1 MTRIMAIAAAGA
13 LGAVARYGIA
23 GLVHR
28 YAGLRFPVGTLAVNV
43 LGCFLLGLLASLSLE
58 RWSVGPTTRA
68 ALLVGLLGAFTTFS
82 AFSYETLVLMREGT
96 IWRAALNVGL
106 SVLLCLAAA
115 WGGVA
120 AAARV

>member
-1 MTRIMAIAAAGA
+1 M
-13 LGAVARYGIA
+13 
-23 GLVHR
+23 
-28 YAGLRFPVGTLAVNV
+28 
-43 LGCFLLGLLASLSLE
+43 
-58 RWSVGPTTRA
+58 RA

-96 IWRAALNVGL
+96 VWRAALNVGL

-120 AAARV
+120 AAARI

>member
-13 LGAVARYGIA
+13 LGAVARYGLA

-28 YAGLRFPVGTLAVNV
+28 WSDLRFPVGTLAVNV

-106 SVLLCLAAA
+106 SVLLCLLAA
-115 WGGVA
+115 WAGVA